1 MTLGVIIWLPP
12 NIEQI
17 QKEVLEMLKT
27 GTELARRTLS
37 GVLTFVLWAATA
49 ALGLYEILLIREMLL
64 RIYVRASSSGLALGS
79 QLLNGR
85 NEDFYWLRKDFW
97 QALTLGNW
105 ALIPLS
111 LAWIVLVI
119 GGGEYHYK
127 RVGQRSSWKL
137 FGWTIAVELSILILP
152 MLV

>member
-1 MTLGVIIWLPP
+1 
-12 NIEQI
+12 
-17 QKEVLEMLKT
+17 MLKT
-27 GTELARRTLS
+27 STELAGKALS

-85 NEDFYWLRKDFW
+85 NEDFYLLRKDLW
-97 QALTLGNW
+97 QALALGNW

-111 LAWIVLVI
+111 LLWIVLVV

-127 RVGQRSSWKL
+127 RAGQRSSWKL
-137 FGWTIAVELSILILP
+137 LGWTIAAEMLILV
-152 MLV
+152 LVLLI